1 MKYLKF
7 FSGYI
12 AEAKWEE
19 EEDTRSIGGELED
32 SLPLVKNSKK
42 KVKVAFLQTILKRAG
57 LLKGKSG
64 PLADGV
70 DGDFGGKT
78 EAALKEFIGKGSL
91 KTTEDIDEVDTQVEE
106 KGLKVDEIFS
116 DYGSFKTER
125 KKQLGLPLE
134 NQGVLQ
140 QDYDNFF
147 SKKSGF
153 PSPSGNINDDVFK
166 YVSFKEGGITDDPR
180 DTSPSKSPMPYLY
193 NTQTRELTLDG
204 QVYKVAGTHLPP
216 ETKSIRN
223 ETYASDLW
231 HTNRGIVWKY
241 WGGHTKNM
249 SALDRAKAWLNMTD
263 ENVKMVYKNAYNKAT
278 KNGTLTKSYIANH
291 FLGLIIWGSGNTE
304 RFFKI
309 LNPMLKEEG
318 YATIDAVID
327 GVSERRALDLMVKA
341 RLQEFKDIGKP
352 VYLKGWSNSVL
363 NFHNTYVN
371 HYLPLASEEDTQ
383 T

>member
-7 FSGYI
+7 FNGYI
-12 AEAKWEE
+12 AEKKWDE

-32 SLPLVKNSKK
+32 SLPLVKKSPK
-42 KVKVAFLQTILKRAG
+42 KVKVALLQTVLKNAG

-64 PLADGV
+64 PLGDGV

-78 EAALKEFIGKGSL
+78 ESALKEFIGKESL
-91 KTTEDIDEVDTQVEE
+91 KTTEDLDEVDTQVEE
-106 KGLKVDEIFS
+106 KGIAIEDVFS
-116 DYGSFKTER
+116 DYDLFKTER

-134 NQGVLQ
+134 NQGILQ
-140 QDYDNFF
+140 TDYDSFF

-153 PSPSGNINDDVFK
+153 PSPSGDINDDIFK

-193 NTQTRELTLDG
+193 NTQTRELTFEG
-204 QVYKVAGTHLPP
+204 QVYKVGGTNLPP
-216 ETKSIRN
+216 ATKSTRN
-223 ETYASDLW
+223 GTYASDLW

-241 WGGHTKNM
+241 WGKHTRNM
-249 SALDRAKAWLNMTD
+249 SPLDRAKAWLNMTD
-263 ENVKMVYKNAYNKAT
+263 DNVKMVYRNAYNVAT
-278 KNGTLTKSYIANH
+278 KNGTLTKSDIANH
-291 FLGLIIWGSGNTE
+291 FLGLIVWGSGNTE

-309 LNPMLKEEG
+309 LNPMLRKEG
-318 YATIDAVID
+318 YATIDALID

-341 RLQEFKDIGKP
+341 RLQEFKNIGKP
-352 VYLKGWSNSVL
+352 VYLKGWSNSIL

-371 HYLPLASEEDTQ
+371 HYLPLASEDDLDA
-383 T
+383 

>member
-32 SLPLVKNSKK
+32 SLPLVKKSKK
-42 KVKVAFLQTILKRAG
+42 KVKVAFLQTVLKNAG

-64 PLADGV
+64 PLKDGV

-78 EAALKEFIGKGSL
+78 EEALKKFIGKVSL
-91 KTTEDIDEVDTQVEE
+91 KTTEDLEEVDTKVEE
-106 KGLKVDEIFS
+106 EGIEIEEIFS
-116 DYGSFKTER
+116 DYDSFKTER

-140 QDYDNFF
+140 ADYDNFF

-153 PSPSGNINDDVFK
+153 PSPSGNINDDIFK

-193 NTQTRELTLDG
+193 NTESKELEYNG
-204 QVYKVAGTHLPP
+204 KIYVISGTNLPP
-216 ETKSIRN
+216 VTESKISSG
-223 ETYASDLW
+223 YASNRW

-241 WGGHTKNM
+241 WGKHTKAM
-249 SALDRAKAWLNMTD
+249 SELDRVKAWINMTD
-263 ENVKMVYKNAYNKAT
+263 DNVKMVYKNAFNWAT
-278 KNGTLTKSYIANH
+278 KNGTATKSDIANH
-291 FLGLIIWGSGNTE
+291 FLGLIVWGSGNTE

-309 LNPMLKEEG
+309 LNPLLKEEG
-318 YATIDAVID
+318 YSTINDVID
-327 GVSERRALDLMVKA
+327 GVSERHALDLMVKA
-341 RLQEFKDIGKP
+341 RLQEFRNIGKP

-371 HYLPLASEEDTQ
+371 HYLPLASKEDEEV
-383 T
+383 